1 MNNSKDELV
10 FMGEHTTNDMVL
22 HCDLMFWAD
31 DENLSFQSSINCFGQ
46 YVIKLT
52 GV

>member
-1 MNNSKDELV
+1 MDNQKNELV
-10 FMGEHTTNDMVL
+10 FMGEHTTDNMDL

-31 DENLSFQSSINCFGQ
+31 DEGLSFQASVNCFGQ

>member
-10 FMGEHTTNDMVL
+10 FMGEHTTNDIVL
-22 HCDLMFWAD
+22 HYDLMFWAN
-31 DENLSFQSSINCFGQ
+31 DENLSFQSSVNCFGQ